1 MSIVLAVIGILMPP
15 IFLGGLAI
23 IQAGWKDK
31 KKKRQKERERKQQE
45 DKAQAEKAQK
55 ERLYR
60 DVYSSTWTRNG
71 EPIEIRNIPRL
82 SFEQWLTFYNS
93 SPEHWRINLNECSL
107 PYYYDYGNCCIFPNY
122 MKGEIDINIVWETP
136 DDLHKF
142 IMWQWNEYKKGNAA
156 IFEEERARQMSKLTN
171 ALRDD
176 MKQRHDKAQKEIEE
190 LEKQIAATMPKPKEE
205 DPIQKCLREQ
215 REKESDKLTT
225 IEKVIESFAQEYP
238 DYNYSKMEKMVTDYN
253 SVLLVVTFT
262 HKHKPGNIIQ
272 RTYIYNEVDKVWE
285 NATTQITMR

>member
-31 KKKRQKERERKQQE
+31 KKKRQEERERKQQE

-142 IMWQWNEYKKGNAA
+142 IMWQRNEYKKGNAA

-215 REKESDKLTT
+215 REEKAKELNSSTDLIAYVCNKH
-225 IEKVIESFAQEYP
+225 P
-238 DYNYSKMEKMVTDYN
+238 DYQYAESQHMLTGDGTMSIEVT
-253 SVLLVVTFT
+253 LV
-262 HKHKPGNIIQ
+262 HKHKPGNLI
-272 RTYIYNEVDKVWE
+272 RETYFYDKKTKTWQE
-285 NATTQITMR
+285 SGMG